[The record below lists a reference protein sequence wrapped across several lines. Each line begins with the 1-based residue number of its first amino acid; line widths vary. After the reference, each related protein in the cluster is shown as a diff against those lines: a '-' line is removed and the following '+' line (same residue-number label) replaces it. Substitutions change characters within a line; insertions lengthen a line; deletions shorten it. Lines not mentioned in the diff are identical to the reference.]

1 MSTPLGMRFSPC
13 RKCQSAI
20 TEVLPLYVGRLPVH
34 CAAAGGSEGVLRYL
48 LDRGGDPGVPDF
60 RRSMPLHDAAELGVF
75 LNFRVGRG

>member
-1 MSTPLGMRFSPC
+1 M
-13 RKCQSAI
+13 
-20 TEVLPLYVGRLPVH
+20 YVGRLPVH